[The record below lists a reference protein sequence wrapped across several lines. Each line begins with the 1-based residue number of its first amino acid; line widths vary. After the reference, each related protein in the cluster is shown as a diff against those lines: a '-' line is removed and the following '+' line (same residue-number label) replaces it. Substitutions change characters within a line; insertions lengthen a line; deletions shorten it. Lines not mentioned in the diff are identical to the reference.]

1 MKGNKM
7 TTIQN
12 TKEETP
18 NLMKRQSE
26 QFDAIELE
34 NRKKRDARFDK
45 MNPQAKNL
53 VPEKYARYEF
63 NMNSLEHYD
72 FILSL
77 RRGLISRPQSC
88 PNCGKKSGKF
98 ILKVSV
104 PIEDIENNVA
114 EYQELVKDRTIVYT
128 RKKQYENATHQVIG
142 LWSGK
147 YHTQEYGHFC
157 KLRCCATYANRKF
170 EGII

>member
-1 MKGNKM
+1 M
-7 TTIQN
+7 TTTQN
-12 TKEETP
+12 TKEEKP
-18 NLMKRQSE
+18 ELLKLAMQQSKAS
-26 QFDAIELE
+26 QLE
-34 NRKKRDARFDK
+34 NIKRRDARFDK
-45 MNPQAKNL
+45 INPQAKNAI
-53 VPEKYARYEF
+53 PEKYARYEF
-63 NMNSLEHYD
+63 NMYSLEHYD

-77 RRGLISRPQSC
+77 RQGLIPRPQSC

-147 YHTQEYGHFC
+147 YHTQEYGYFC